1 MDSWIGVS
9 ISLVLLIGLWVP
21 YYISLSLVHPSRQG
35 RAVGDTWF
43 TSWKPRGHTDIGADL
58 GGFLQTRPGVDDAR
72 GATDSGRDLAA

>member
-35 RAVGDTWF
+35 RALGHTWF
-43 TSWKPRGHTDIGADL
+43 TSWKRRGHTDIGADL